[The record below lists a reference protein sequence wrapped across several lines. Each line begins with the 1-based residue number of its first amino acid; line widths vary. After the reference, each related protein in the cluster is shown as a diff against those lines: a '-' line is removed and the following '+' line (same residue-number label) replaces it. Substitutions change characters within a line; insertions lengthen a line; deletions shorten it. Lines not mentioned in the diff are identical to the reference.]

1 MAFSIGISPSEA
13 AGAAGGGNSM
23 QLPMSTTLQLRAN
36 GDDMAVS
43 IGISPS
49 EAAGAAGGGNSM
61 QLQRWL
67 CSSGLATLIMDAATA
82 FYRSPHGVVF
92 EQHRF
97 AYYATLAGIFAAGLG
112 EVGTACWLASS
123 GQQGRGR
130 SRPFRAGVVCASVVP
145 LVAIIAFGGFSV
157 VMKG

>member
-1 MAFSIGISPSEA
+1 
-13 AGAAGGGNSM
+13 
-23 QLPMSTTLQLRAN
+23 MSSTLQLRTN
-36 GDDMAVS
+36 GDHDGAVS

-123 GQQGRGR
+123 GQQGRDR
-130 SRPFRAGVVCASVVP
+130 SRAFRAGVVCASVVP
-145 LVAIIAFGGFSV
+145 LVAIIALGGFSV

>member
-1 MAFSIGISPSEA
+1 
-13 AGAAGGGNSM
+13 
-23 QLPMSTTLQLRAN
+23 MSTTLHLRTNN
-36 GDDMAVS
+36 GDNGAVS
-43 IGISPS
+43 IGISPG
-49 EAAGAAGGGNSM
+49 EAAGAAGSNDCK

-67 CSSGLATLIMDAATA
+67 CASGLATLAMDAGTA

-97 AYYATLAGIFAAGLG
+97 AYYATLAGIFSAGLA

-123 GQQGRGR
+123 AQQGRARGR
-130 SRPFRAGVVCASVVP
+130 AFRASVVCASVVP
-145 LVAIIAFGGFSV
+145 LVAIIALGGFSV

>member
-1 MAFSIGISPSEA
+1 
-13 AGAAGGGNSM
+13 
-23 QLPMSTTLQLRAN
+23 MSTTLQLRTN
-36 GDDMAVS
+36 GDHDGAVS

-49 EAAGAAGGGNSM
+49 EAAGAVGGGGSM

-130 SRPFRAGVVCASVVP
+130 SRASERASSAPPSCLSLPSSHSVDSP
-145 LVAIIAFGGFSV
+145 SS
-157 VMKG
+157 

>member
-1 MAFSIGISPSEA
+1 
-13 AGAAGGGNSM
+13 
-23 QLPMSTTLQLRAN
+23 MSTTLQLRIN
-36 GDDMAVS
+36 GHDGAVS
-43 IGISPS
+43 VGISPS

-92 EQHRF
+92 EQHRS

-130 SRPFRAGVVCASVVP
+130 SRAFRAGVVCASVVP
-145 LVAIIAFGGFSV
+145 LVAIIALGGFSV

>member
-1 MAFSIGISPSEA
+1 MSTDGGDGAVSIDISPSEA
-13 AGAAGGGNSM
+13 AGAAGSN
-23 QLPMSTTLQLRAN
+23 
-36 GDDMAVS
+36 D
-43 IGISPS
+43 S
-49 EAAGAAGGGNSM
+49 E

-67 CSSGLATLIMDAATA
+67 WALGLATLVMDLATA

-92 EQHRF
+92 EQHKF
-97 AYYATLAGIFAAGLG
+97 TYYATLAGILGAGLG

-130 SRPFRAGVVCASVVP
+130 SRAFRAGVVCASVVP
-145 LVAIIAFGGFSV
+145 LVAIIALGGFSV

>member
-1 MAFSIGISPSEA
+1 MDA
-13 AGAAGGGNSM
+13 AVGSD
-23 QLPMSTTLQLRAN
+23 SK
-36 GDDMAVS
+36 
-43 IGISPS
+43 
-49 EAAGAAGGGNSM
+49 

-67 CSSGLATLIMDAATA
+67 CASGLATLVMDAATA

-97 AYYATLAGIFAAGLG
+97 AYYTILAGIFAAGLA
-112 EVGTACWLASS
+112 EIGTACWLTSS

-130 SRPFRAGVVCASVVP
+130 SRAFRAGVVCASVVS
-145 LVAIIAFGGFSV
+145 LVAIIALGGFSV

>member
-1 MAFSIGISPSEA
+1 
-13 AGAAGGGNSM
+13 
-23 QLPMSTTLQLRAN
+23 MSSTLQLRTN
-36 GDDMAVS
+36 GDHDGAVS

-49 EAAGAAGGGNSM
+49 EAMVAEVGSDNSK

-67 CSSGLATLIMDAATA
+67 CASGLATLVMDAGTA
-82 FYRSPHGVVF
+82 FYRPPHGVVF

-130 SRPFRAGVVCASVVP
+130 SRAFRAGVVCASVVP
-145 LVAIIAFGGFSV
+145 LVAIIALGGFSV

>member
-1 MAFSIGISPSEA
+1 
-13 AGAAGGGNSM
+13 
-23 QLPMSTTLQLRAN
+23 MSTTLQLCTN
-36 GDDMAVS
+36 GDDAVS

-49 EAAGAAGGGNSM
+49 AAGGGNSM

-97 AYYATLAGIFAAGLG
+97 AYYATLAGIFAAELA

-123 GQQGRGR
+123 YQRGR
-130 SRPFRAGVVCASVVP
+130 ARGRAFRASVVCASVVR
-145 LVAIIAFGGFSV
+145 LVAIIALGGFSV
-157 VMKG
+157 VM